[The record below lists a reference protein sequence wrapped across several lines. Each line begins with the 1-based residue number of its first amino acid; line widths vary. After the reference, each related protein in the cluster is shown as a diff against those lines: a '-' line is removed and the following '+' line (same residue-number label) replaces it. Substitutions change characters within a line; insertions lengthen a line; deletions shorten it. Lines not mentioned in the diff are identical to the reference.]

1 MARKRCA
8 TSSLSEIACRYLQRL
23 AYTILMLTFWKC
35 KTQANRITRVNQ
47 PKLWGPTSTCN
58 IPIHSFSARPWWLVA
73 DWWRAYSFYQQ
84 TPSEFGT
91 AWASVW
97 WTPFSHRKFRAFNFQ
112 NQVCALPRC
121 IWLQV
126 QNSPLEEQLQIFAC
140 PSSPIHEPTQTLS
153 VFSLPQDIG
162 HFPTTWTG
170 DWIRPFC
177 LLFVKILPGGS
188 VRVECFGRQRRPSRL
203 LGADCAARDSAGIPL

>member
-1 MARKRCA
+1 MMVGGRLM
-8 TSSLSEIACRYLQRL
+8 TSLL
-23 AYTILMLTFWKC
+23 ILP
-35 KTQANRITRVNQ
+35 ANPFRN
-47 PKLWGPTSTCN
+47 L
-58 IPIHSFSARPWWLVA
+58 
-73 DWWRAYSFYQQ
+73 
-84 TPSEFGT
+84 EFGT

-97 WTPFSHRKFRAFNFQ
+97 WNPFSHRKFRAFNFQ

-162 HFPTTWTG
+162 HFPTTWTYKTTL
-170 DWIRPFC
+170 DSTV
-177 LLFVKILPGGS
+177 LSFVS
-188 VRVECFGRQRRPSRL
+188 QDPSRW
-203 LGADCAARDSAGIPL
+203 LGAGWVFRATASTESIAGRWLRSKRLSWDTTVAI